1 MNSIKRPTAIEKKR
15 RKGRPHS
22 RKGMFVVERRRH
34 ERFPIQSPLDYS
46 LIDRRT
52 VYDAGMTLDASE
64 GGLQVYLPESIS
76 IGAVLGIEIFYVDNS
91 GLARIRAIAKVVWSK
106 VASEQG
112 VDGYRYGLEFQSI
125 DQKNAQRLKLLLKK
139 SSGNS

>member
-1 MNSIKRPTAIEKKR
+1 
-15 RKGRPHS
+15 
-22 RKGMFVVERRRH
+22 MFVVERRRH
-34 ERFPIQSPLDYS
+34 VRFPIQSPLDYS

-52 VYDAGMTLDASE
+52 VYDTGMTLDASE

-125 DQKNAQRLKLLLKK
+125 DQKNAQRLELLLKK